1 MREKRPLSPI
11 HSFRLE
17 YNALVKKLHKL
28 NEGDNS
34 SGKQWQI
41 DDMIKKYP
49 IIPTEMGKVCQI
61 CGMNNFEKNILC
73 EQYAKIIHDLK
84 VFLDQK

>member
-41 DDMIKKYP
+41 DDMIKKN
-49 IIPTEMGKVCQI
+49 TLLFQQKW
-61 CGMNNFEKNILC
+61 EKF
-73 EQYAKIIHDLK
+73 AKY
-84 VFLDQK
+84 VE